1 MTKFDPL
8 KSCAS
13 YKDTSRVINDFW
25 VQVSKGE
32 FNLGSKILLGPGIL
46 VKLAT
51 YKLSLFT
58 FCLPSQGRQTQ
69 LVGCKF
75 GLNTRTKQNLDIQ

>member
-1 MTKFDPL
+1 MITYNPFGNLSKQHAQNYL
-8 KSCAS
+8 IQ
-13 YKDTSRVINDFW
+13 RVIN
-25 VQVSKGE
+25 
-32 FNLGSKILLGPGIL
+32 KILLGPGIL

-75 GLNTRTKQNLDIQ
+75 GLNTKSKQNLGY

>member
-1 MTKFDPL
+1 MGLALVHFQK
-8 KSCAS
+8 
-13 YKDTSRVINDFW
+13 YW
-25 VQVSKGE
+25 VLSKL
-32 FNLGSKILLGPGIL
+32 FFVFVLTFKTIYVLTKILLGPGIL
-46 VKLAT
+46 FKLAT

-75 GLNTRTKQNLDIQ
+75 GLNTRTKQNLENQGR